1 MIIYIG
7 KSHNMLRRI
16 AQHMVGIKKQSEL
29 KYRLLAESQRKGI
42 KIEYGVLYD
51 ASSAGYTNIENE
63 IGYMEGEFIRKY
75 RPFLNTQIPLEED
88 WHKYKTVPI
97 DVQTARFFMT

>member
-1 MIIYIG
+1 MIKSLIAKMTLREKIG
-7 KSHNMLRRI
+7 QTGMPGPGVVSK
-16 AQHMVGIKKQSEL
+16 
-29 KYRLLAESQRKGI
+29 
-42 KIEYGVLYD
+42 GVLECG
-51 ASSAGYTNIENE
+51 GY
-63 IGYMEGEFIRKY
+63 GEFIRKY

>member
-1 MIIYIG
+1 
-7 KSHNMLRRI
+7 
-16 AQHMVGIKKQSEL
+16 MVGIKKQSEL
-29 KYRLLAESQRKGI
+29 KYRLLAESQSRGI

-51 ASSAGYTNIENE
+51 ASSVGYNNIENE
-63 IGYMEGEFIRKY
+63 IGCMEGEFIRKY